1 MRASHAGRDIPAPA
15 LAARTGRGARSAI
28 GVHGFDSGGF
38 IVDGGR
44 STAPGVDGLALTR
57 TWMTTL
63 YHTPGDSMAQKFDF
77 DSAAQGARFCAL
89 ITQKVAQAETRPAWN
104 RGDFFGVK
112 YGR

>member
-1 MRASHAGRDIPAPA
+1 MPEESIFV
-15 LAARTGRGARSAI
+15 RSDQYSFVKQ
-28 GVHGFDSGGF
+28 GVPSVF

-44 STAPGVDGLALTR
+44 SSAPGIDGLALTR

-77 DSAAQGARFCAL
+77 ESAAQGARFCGL
-89 ITQKVAQAETRPAWN
+89 ITEKIAQAQERPSWN